1 MKKPIENPSYQLKIS
16 LTDSEPLI
24 WRRVIVPPSILLP
37 ELHYVIQIAMGWED
51 AHMHQFFTGKPR
63 VRKYYSPMEYI
74 DSEWGDYE
82 NMDYTDMVVS
92 EFLVKPKNILG
103 YEYDF
108 GDSWEHDIVLEK
120 LVESDLNIKLPICI
134 EGENACPPEDCGGV
148 GGYESLLEIVN
159 DPKHEDYQEMRD
171 WLGISGK
178 KKYDPTKFDLEKVNK
193 QLRKLKL
200 LRRS

>member
-1 MKKPIENPSYQLKIS
+1 
-16 LTDSEPLI
+16 
-24 WRRVIVPPSILLP
+24 
-37 ELHYVIQIAMGWED
+37 
-51 AHMHQFFTGKPR
+51 
-63 VRKYYSPMEYI
+63 MEYI